1 MSDDLVDPITSI
13 EEFLV
18 HALELEEASSD
29 HYDELADSMEIHNNL
44 QVAELFR
51 KLAGYSRQHAKE
63 VMDRTHGLELPQL
76 TPWDFKWRCPSSPEA
91 FCMEE
96 ANYLMTVTQAMEVA
110 LYNEIRGREFYLLIS
125 EQSPSEDVRKLAA
138 EMAEEEGWHVAMLKE
153 WQSNLQDELPV
164 EDLDPPNI
172 PE

>member
-1 MSDDLVDPITSI
+1 MNGELDEPINTI

-29 HYDELADSMEIHNNL
+29 HYDELADSMEIHHNL

-51 KLAGYSRQHAKE
+51 KLAGFSRQHAKE
-63 VMDRTHGLELPQL
+63 VLERAQGLDLPQL
-76 TPWDFKWRCPSSPEA
+76 TPWDFKWRCPASPEA

-96 ANYLMTVTQAMEVA
+96 ANYLMTVNQAMEIA
-110 LYNEIRGREFYLLIS
+110 LYNEIRGREFYLQIA
-125 EQSPSEDVRKLAA
+125 EQSPSEAVRKLAA

-153 WQSNLQDELPV
+153 WQSNLQDEQPV
-164 EDLDPPNI
+164 EDLDPPNM

>member
-1 MSDDLVDPITSI
+1 MNDESIEPIASI

-18 HALELEEASSD
+18 HALELEEASYD

-63 VMDRTHGLELPQL
+63 VFERTHGLDLPKMK
-76 TPWDFKWRCPSSPEA
+76 PWDFKWRCPSSPES

-96 ANYLMTVTQAMEVA
+96 ANYLMTVNQAMEIA
-110 LYNEIRGREFYLLIS
+110 LYNEIRGREFYQQIA
-125 EQSPSEDVRKLAA
+125 EQSPNEAVRKMAA
-138 EMAEEEGWHVAMLKE
+138 EMAEEEGWHVSMLKE
-153 WQSNLQDELPV
+153 WQSNLQDVQPI
-164 EDLDPPNI
+164 EDLDPPNM

>member
-1 MSDDLVDPITSI
+1 MNDDLSEPINSI

-29 HYDELADSMEIHNNL
+29 HYDELADSMEIHHNL

-63 VMDRTHGLELPQL
+63 VFERTEGLLLPKL
-76 TPWDFKWRCPSSPEA
+76 KPWDFKWRCPTSPEA

-96 ANYLMTVTQAMEVA
+96 ANYMMTVTQALEIA
-110 LYNEIRGREFYLLIS
+110 LYNEIRGREFYQQIA
-125 EQSPSEDVRKLAA
+125 QNSPSAEVRQLAA

-153 WQSNLQDELPV
+153 WQNNLRDEQPV
-164 EDLDPPNI
+164 EDLDPPNM

>member
-1 MSDDLVDPITSI
+1 MNDSLTDVIDTI

-51 KLAGYSRQHAKE
+51 KLAGYSRQHANE
-63 VMDRTHGLELPQL
+63 VLERTKGLNLPKL
-76 TPWDFKWRCPSSPEA
+76 TPWDFKWRCPSSPES

-96 ANYLMTVTQAMEVA
+96 ANYMMTVTQAMEVA
-110 LYNEIRGREFYLLIS
+110 LYNEIRGKDFYQQIA
-125 EQSPSEDVRKLAA
+125 QNSPSKEVQKLAA
-138 EMAEEEGWHVAMLKE
+138 EMVEEEGWHVEMLKE
-153 WQSNLQDELPV
+153 WQSKLQDEPPI
-164 EDLDPPNI
+164 EDLDPPNM

>member
-1 MSDDLVDPITSI
+1 
-13 EEFLV
+13 
-18 HALELEEASSD
+18 
-29 HYDELADSMEIHNNL
+29 
-44 QVAELFR
+44 
-51 KLAGYSRQHAKE
+51 
-63 VMDRTHGLELPQL
+63 
-76 TPWDFKWRCPSSPEA
+76 
-91 FCMEE
+91 

>member
-1 MSDDLVDPITSI
+1 MSDQAVVLIDTVGEL
-13 EEFLV
+13 LV

-29 HYDELADSMEIHNNL
+29 HYEELADSMEIHNNL

-63 VMDRTHGLELPQL
+63 VRDRSEGMDLPKL
-76 TPWDFKWRCPSSPEA
+76 TPWDFKWRCPSSPES

-96 ANYLMTVTQAMEVA
+96 ASYMMTTTQAMKIA
-110 LYNEIRGREFYLLIS
+110 LFNETRGRDFYLQVAENTSNEEVKKIAS
-125 EQSPSEDVRKLAA
+125 
-138 EMAEEEGWHVAMLKE
+138 EMAEEEGRHVEMLRE
-153 WQSNLQDELPV
+153 WQTGLAEEKPL
-164 EDLDPPNI
+164 EDLDPPNM

>member
-1 MSDDLVDPITSI
+1 MSDDLAEMIDNI

-63 VMDRTHGLELPQL
+63 VYERTQGLDLPKL
-76 TPWDFKWRCPSSPEA
+76 TPWDFKWRCPSSPES

-96 ANYLMTVTQAMEVA
+96 ANYLMTITQAMEIA
-110 LYNEIRGREFYLLIS
+110 LYNEIRGRDFYQQIA
-125 EQSPSEDVRKLAA
+125 QHSPSMEVRKLAA
-138 EMAEEEGWHVAMLKE
+138 EMAEEEGWHVAMLRE
-153 WQSNLQDELPV
+153 WQSNLRDEQPV
-164 EDLDPPNI
+164 EDLDPPNM

>member
-1 MSDDLVDPITSI
+1 MSDQAVVTIDTVG
-13 EEFLV
+13 EFLV

-29 HYDELADSMEIHNNL
+29 HYEELADSMEIHNNL

-63 VMDRTHGLELPQL
+63 VQDRTEGMDLPKL
-76 TPWDFKWRCPSSPEA
+76 TPWDFKWKCPSSPES

-96 ANYLMTVTQAMEVA
+96 ASYMMTTTQAMKIA
-110 LYNEIRGREFYLLIS
+110 LFNEIRGRDFYLQVAENTANEEVKKIAS
-125 EQSPSEDVRKLAA
+125 
-138 EMAEEEGWHVAMLKE
+138 EMAEEEGWHVEMLRE
-153 WQSNLQDELPV
+153 WQTSLAEEKPL
-164 EDLDPPNI
+164 EDLDPPNM